1 MLKKTISTKK
11 CSRPLPSGNKEMPK
25 RGDIQCIGHWDQ
37 ENGSKVRF
45 SMYWTFLVD
54 QKFNIFEFLLNIHL
68 FSPPQESCI
77 SYNSGVPAEM
87 EMRFTR
93 FDIRTYLQLELTLNQ
108 LMRTCKSKSNL
119 LTITCPIR
127 IKVKP

>member
-1 MLKKTISTKK
+1 MRSEYPEFKFFNKNKKN

-68 FSPPQESCI
+68 FSPP
-77 SYNSGVPAEM
+77 GVVH
-87 EMRFTR
+87 F
-93 FDIRTYLQLELTLNQ
+93 LQ
-108 LMRTCKSKSNL
+108 
-119 LTITCPIR
+119 
-127 IKVKP
+127 